1 MISCKSPSSVCVESH
16 FGQAWKNRTLCPIK
30 TLNLTKVAVQN
41 KKHKRVK
48 PLGWTWAFNSP
59 CLDIRLDWLRWQSF
73 FELPPPPRVPS
84 SAACN
89 SMCSS
94 FHVLARTVTR
104 QIYFIRIKWRILLF
118 KKSSHGPQFV
128 QSHIRPFA
136 LLCCCPVNR
145 AQAVQHKLG
154 FSCWG
159 RKRGLKQQINKA
171 PASRNWRLHWKML
184 QFL

>member
-1 MISCKSPSSVCVESH
+1 M
-16 FGQAWKNRTLCPIK
+16 WL
-30 TLNLTKVAVQN
+30 
-41 KKHKRVK
+41 
-48 PLGWTWAFNSP
+48 NSP
-59 CLDIRLDWLRWQSF
+59 CARH
-73 FELPPPPRVPS
+73 PPRLVEKVS
-84 SAACN
+84 FN
-89 SMCSS
+89 SRLLLASHPLQLVLPFVHS
-94 FHVLARTVTR
+94 FTG
-104 QIYFIRIKWRILLF
+104 QIYCIRIKWWILLF

-171 PASRNWRLHWKML
+171 SASRSWRLHWKMASVL
-184 QFL
+184 VKAMFLWFNGDNQFLPKLRYQNYLTWCCVQWWSL